1 MVIARVR
8 VCLKSKAALELEA
21 GVAAEVADVPEGVG
35 LALEEGDDDGAAA
48 GERGGGRGEG
58 ALEEGDEQLLV
69 VADLAVDV
77 CGLAA
82 DVGEVEDDSVVGDAG
97 DGGRELG
104 GVDVVDQ
111 LVVDDGCLA
120 LLGID
125 RGIGI
130 VVLAFIVF
138 IIVVVIIAVRLTV
151 CIGIGPGAVTG
162 GIRAAVDDGNVGIHG
177 GVLCYQLGMVLFQ
190 DRRRDVCAAVV
201 LDDGRGKA
209 QVALSHQQD
218 AVAGAEGDHGLVVL
232 LLAVLLGRLGL
243 EGLLRLALFFLLRT
257 PGRSLCCLLAS
268 QLPPF
273 CHWTVIGSSAASS
286 GGDAWGECDVE

>member
-8 VCLKSKAALELEA
+8 VGLEAKAALELEA
-21 GVAAEVADVPEGVG
+21 GVAAKVADVPEGVG
-35 LALEEGDDDGAAA
+35 LALEEGDDDGATG

-104 GVDVVDQ
+104 GVDIVDQ
-111 LVVDDGCLA
+111 LVVDDGGGLA

-125 RGIGI
+125 RRIGI
-130 VVLAFIVF
+130 VV
-138 IIVVVIIAVRLTV
+138 VVVLVFTVIIFTVIAVRLTV
-151 CIGIGPGAVTG
+151 WVGIGPGAVTG

-177 GVLCYQLGMVLFQ
+177 GVLC
-190 DRRRDVCAAVV
+190 
-201 LDDGRGKA
+201 
-209 QVALSHQQD
+209 
-218 AVAGAEGDHGLVVL
+218 
-232 LLAVLLGRLGL
+232 
-243 EGLLRLALFFLLRT
+243 
-257 PGRSLCCLLAS
+257 
-268 QLPPF
+268 
-273 CHWTVIGSSAASS
+273 
-286 GGDAWGECDVE
+286 